1 MAIQGSKESSRLGS
15 MILEGWFGF
24 LRMEFGM
31 GEPSTGMRD
40 NMSRTQRQENM
51 KYDHRIAGLVCVAQR
66 EPRE

>member
-1 MAIQGSKESSRLGS
+1 